1 MKGRGCSMA
10 KPSFYYRLPLIPLL
24 SALLIS
30 CGYVTKSAY
39 LEHIRS
45 VYIAPVEN
53 QSPLFEDEEALTEAL
68 RSEFRRKWVQGG
80 DATLRITVKDFK
92 VIPISFDANGFP
104 EQYRMSIVIDYV
116 FEDNVKKRI
125 IASKQNYVQTHD
137 FYVVQGRGAEP
148 ETEEEAKDKLI
159 KELARDLYN
168 NLAEQW

>member
-1 MKGRGCSMA
+1 MA
-10 KPSFYYRLPLIPLL
+10 KPSFCLLLIPLL
-24 SALLIS
+24 PAFIS

-45 VYIAPVEN
+45 IYIAPVEN

-80 DATLRITVKDFK
+80 DAALKITVKDFK
-92 VIPISFDANGFP
+92 VIPISFDASGFP